1 MKKKILAT
9 ALAMLLTAPL
19 LLSGC
24 SEQDPNAPDGY
35 KLASN
40 DNVEYHLF
48 VPKDW
53 IVDTAEDNLM
63 TAARVSDVINTN
75 ISMIAYTN
83 DTYEVKKDEKGNS
96 ISPVPEYWSDY
107 KADLERIFDLDD
119 EGKTTFALSEDL
131 SGKTCLIGGN
141 SESGKTATGYTYVY
155 TGKIGGT
162 ELKYMQVIIFQK
174 ETFYLLTYTS
184 VPSQYDEYVDEVEEI
199 LTYIELP

>member
-40 DNVEYHLF
+40 DNVEYRLF
-48 VPKDW
+48 VPSDW
-53 IVDTAEDNLM
+53 IVDTADDNLM
-63 TAARVSDVINTN
+63 TAARVNDVINTN

-83 DTYEVKKDEKGNS
+83 DTYEVKKDDKGNS
-96 ISPVPEYWSDY
+96 ISPVPEYWADY
-107 KADLERIFDLDD
+107 KADLECIFDKDK
-119 EGKTTFALSEDL
+119 EGKTTFALNEDL

-141 SESGKTATGYTYVY
+141 SESGKTATGYT
-155 TGKIGGT
+155 
-162 ELKYMQVIIFQK
+162 
-174 ETFYLLTYTS
+174 
-184 VPSQYDEYVDEVEEI
+184 
-199 LTYIELP
+199 